1 MKKITLL
8 FCLLSKIL
16 YAQSYIPIPLD
27 NPSLTWT
34 SEGYVS
40 DATCVVYYEF
50 IQFVD
55 GDTLINGVTYT
66 KINNYG
72 LNQIT
77 PNCGTSL
84 NVLPIEAVIRQDT
97 VNRIIYALENGSTTE
112 SILIDFSQNIGDTV
126 NSILINSTLIAQQ
139 PPYIVSNIDSLL
151 INGIPHRRFW
161 FTASNGQLIYD
172 LNFIEGV
179 GATCSILYPF
189 IEFERRMTLKC
200 MTADTTLIYSDGT
213 ITCITSVTDPVWKSI
228 TFYPNPATNK
238 LRIMNLP
245 EVPLL
250 LRIADA
256 SGRILRQLSISKNEN
271 EVDISELKSGI
282 YILHCYGNEMIVSTG
297 RFVKL

>member
-16 YAQSYIPIPLD
+16 CAQNYILIPLD
-27 NPSLTWT
+27 NPTLTWT

-66 KINNYG
+66 KIGNYG

-77 PNCGTSL
+77 PNCGTNL
-84 NVLPIEAVIRQDT
+84 NVMPIEAFIRQDT

-126 NSILINSTLIAQQ
+126 NSILINPLHVAQQ
-139 PPYIVSNIDSLL
+139 PPYFVANIDSMM

-161 FTASNGQLIYD
+161 FNDINGQIVYG

-179 GATCSILYPF
+179 GATCSILYPYLD
-189 IEFERRMTLKC
+189 FERRMTLKC

-213 ITCITSVTDPVWKSI
+213 ITCITSVTQPVWKSI

-238 LRIMNLP
+238 LHLINLP
-245 EVPLL
+245 KVPVTVS
-250 LRIADA
+250 ISDV
-256 SGRILRQLSISKNEN
+256 SGRILKQLLLSKNNDEI
-271 EVDISELKSGI
+271 EISDLKSGI
-282 YILHCYGNEMIVSTG
+282 YILHWYGDEVIVSSG
-297 RFVKL
+297 RFIKM